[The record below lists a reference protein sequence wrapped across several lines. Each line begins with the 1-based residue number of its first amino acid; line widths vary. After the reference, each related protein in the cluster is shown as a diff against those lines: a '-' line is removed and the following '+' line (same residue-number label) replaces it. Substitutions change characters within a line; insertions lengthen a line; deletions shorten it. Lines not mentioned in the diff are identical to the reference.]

1 MTHMIDEL
9 YKKTVKYSPKIDLDK
24 MMITLKLRESTFE
37 KINEAFQ
44 ESHDLQT
51 DVIRE

>member
-9 YKKTVKYSPKIDLDK
+9 YRKQIDYMPQINLEK

-37 KINEAFQ
+37 KIGEAF
-44 ESHDLQT
+44 
-51 DVIRE
+51 